1 MERVRLRV
9 RRMKGIRK
17 SLIEC
22 IQFRPCNVTLTSIR
36 SNRLTKGRSS
46 NETWTFRMGLDS
58 VLSFFV
64 CDGQRLENFSKHS
77 TAHRGVLRC
86 DTFTSNMG
94 REGNGGKGREG
105 MTKLG

>member
-1 MERVRLRV
+1 MYTVPSLQCDTYQYQIESPDER
-9 RRMKGIRK
+9 K
-17 SLIEC
+17 IE
-22 IQFRPCNVTLTSIR
+22 QRNLD
-36 SNRLTKGRSS
+36 LLY
-46 NETWTFRMGLDS
+46 GLDS